1 MEKLRAAGLFG
12 GALVQLSGSLAS
24 RYNEC
29 LALLGVTPTKLKTFA
44 VDGMGWSPEIA
55 VEKGENYYLN
65 TGEANVNAIVISPE
79 QKDKPV
85 HMPSHSFDV
94 DVMRAVFT
102 AYHRE
107 IRDIT
112 KDSALVLNMDQNI
125 DAFFEPFDLLRYAKI
140 EVTFTLLH
148 HLDEKQME
156 QEAFINLFN
165 RNNNFIDR
173 DVHQQLLNSAK
184 RYGDLRGRKLKLDPI
199 TLQVGSFY
207 TRAFGGVFVLKD
219 SMKDMLIFEDQK
231 VFKNAIQD
239 TAHDVL
245 LFHKEHDELMQTLVS
260 HLILEDD
267 FKSAMKSPRYDRIKK
282 HIFAEFAKKAAH
294 PLHEILDSHFLFQK
308 YLNEFPIDVQKKISG
323 VELYF
328 QKLIID
334 KNIKLND
341 FVDADY
347 IKLLHEPH
355 SSLEQE
361 QKDLIWKLLV
371 KIMPKDPV
379 HLYWYDKALF
389 YTLYDKWDD
398 SYKEWVIKQILENNK
413 KYAL

>member
-65 TGEANVNAIVISPE
+65 TGQANVNAIIISPE
-79 QKDKPV
+79 QKNKPV
-85 HMPSHSFDV
+85 HMPSHSFDG
-94 DVMRAVFT
+94 DVMNAVFA

-125 DAFFEPFDLLRYAKI
+125 DSFFEPFDLLRYAKI

-156 QEAFINLFN
+156 QEAFINLFK
-165 RNNNFIDR
+165 RHNNFIDR
-173 DVHQQLLNSAK
+173 DVHKQLLNSAK
-184 RYGDLRGRKLKLDPI
+184 RYGDLRGRKLKLTPI

-219 SMKDMLIFEDQK
+219 TMKDMLIFEDQNI
-231 VFKNAIQD
+231 FNNAIKD

-245 LFHKEHDELMQTLVS
+245 LFHKDHDELMQTLVR
-260 HLILEDD
+260 HLVLEED
-267 FKSAMKSPRYDRIKK
+267 FKRAMKSPRYERVKK
-282 HIFAEFAKKAAH
+282 HIFAEFSKKVTH
-294 PLHEILDSHFLFQK
+294 PLNEILDSHFLFKK
-308 YLNEFPIDVQKKISG
+308 YLNELPIDLQKKISG

-328 QKLIID
+328 QKLIVD
-334 KNIKLND
+334 KNLKLSD
-341 FVDADY
+341 FVDKDY

-389 YTLYDKWDD
+389 YTLYANWDE
-398 SYKEWVIKQILENNK
+398 SYKDWVIKQILENNK
-413 KYAL
+413 KFAV